1 LAGLTHFTA
10 DTVATIDGTT
20 TAVADAAAVFARAG
34 AALNR
39 QATGTADTHMVVANP
54 VARTGGITG
63 KLSTTAVANFAAT
76 VLAART
82 AADE

>member
-1 LAGLTHFTA
+1 
-10 DTVATIDGTT
+10 
-20 TAVADAAAVFARAG
+20 
-34 AALNR
+34 
-39 QATGTADTHMVVANP
+39 MVVANP
-54 VARTGGITG
+54 VARTDGITG